1 MITEALVSLKERT
14 GSSHYA
20 IAKHIE
26 KQQMVRDL
34 PPNFKKLLF
43 VQLKKFV
50 ASGKLVKVK
59 NSFKLPGKKWPA
71 PESKSKSKEGEEKK
85 GKAVKVKSPAKKVA
99 PVKVKKPKSIKS
111 TVKKVAA
118 TQKAK

>member
-1 MITEALVSLKERT
+1 MITEALVSLNERT

-26 KQQMVRDL
+26 ERQKVRDL
-34 PPNFKKLLF
+34 PPNFRRLLF

-59 NSFKLPGKKWPA
+59 NSFKLPPTAGKKEA
-71 PESKSKSKEGEEKK
+71 LKK
-85 GKAVKVKSPAKKVA
+85 AKAVTLKSPAKKMA
-99 PVKVKKPKSIKS
+99 PVKVRKLKSIKS
-111 TVKKVAA
+111 PAKKPAV
-118 TQKAK
+118 TKK